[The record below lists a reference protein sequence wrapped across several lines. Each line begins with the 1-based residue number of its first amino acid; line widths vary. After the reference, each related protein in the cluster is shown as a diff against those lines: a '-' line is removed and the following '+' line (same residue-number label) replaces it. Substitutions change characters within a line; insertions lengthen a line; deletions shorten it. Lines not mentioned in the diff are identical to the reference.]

1 MTCLIH
7 ANFPTIKNYT
17 ERTFILWHVS
27 MCNGRAINSNWE
39 LQGAYAK
46 GHTSVSYK
54 FKLK

>member
-17 ERTFILWHVS
+17 ERTFIRWHVS
-27 MCNGRAINSNWE
+27 MCIVGRAINNNWE

-46 GHTSVSYK
+46 GIQV
-54 FKLK
+54 